1 MQLLPAK
8 RKWLGVC
15 DPLTLL
21 MCKLFRLLRAYSVRK
36 QSQ

>member
-8 RKWLGVC
+8 WKGLGVC

-21 MCKLFRLLRAYSVRK
+21 MCKLFRLLRA
-36 QSQ
+36 SQ